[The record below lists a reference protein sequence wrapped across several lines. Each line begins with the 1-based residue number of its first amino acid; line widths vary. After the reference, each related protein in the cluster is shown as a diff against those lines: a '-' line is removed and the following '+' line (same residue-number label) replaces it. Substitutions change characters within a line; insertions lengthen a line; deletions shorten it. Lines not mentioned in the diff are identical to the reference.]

1 MERNREVC
9 LAQFP
14 SALSAYDESE
24 DPSVIN
30 VPYTPAVPRIVSE
43 LLPHRGGAF
52 PAWGYLLRESA
63 YHMLREA

>member
-1 MERNREVC
+1 MERNRDVC

-30 VPYTPAVPRIVSE
+30 VPYTPAVLLIVSE
-43 LLPHRGGAF
+43 LLPHRDGAR
-52 PAWGYLLRESA
+52 PLRGYLLREGA
-63 YHMLREA
+63 YHMLRKA

>member
-14 SALSAYDESE
+14 SAFLAYDESD

-30 VPYTPAVPRIVSE
+30 VPYTPAILLIVSE
-43 LLPHRGGAF
+43 LLPHRDGAH
-52 PAWGYLLRESA
+52 PLRVRLLREGA
-63 YHMLREA
+63 YYMLRKA